1 MLPAAS
7 SIRQSLRVEVKVR
20 WVGEG
25 TVPPVAWLALAR
37 SLVLMVAGSGPLDR
51 RGRRF
56 KLVDTSSHQLQ
67 SFEIRQLSF
76 YLATRIPREQ
86 GP

>member
-37 SLVLMVAGSGPLDR
+37 LLLLMVAGAARS
-51 RGRRF
+51 
-56 KLVDTSSHQLQ
+56 
-67 SFEIRQLSF
+67 
-76 YLATRIPREQ
+76 TRTTI
-86 GP
+86 

>member
-1 MLPAAS
+1 MSEGTGYLGPDDAAS

-37 SLVLMVAGSGPLDR
+37 SLVLMVAGAARS
-51 RGRRF
+51 
-56 KLVDTSSHQLQ
+56 
-67 SFEIRQLSF
+67 
-76 YLATRIPREQ
+76 TRTTI
-86 GP
+86 